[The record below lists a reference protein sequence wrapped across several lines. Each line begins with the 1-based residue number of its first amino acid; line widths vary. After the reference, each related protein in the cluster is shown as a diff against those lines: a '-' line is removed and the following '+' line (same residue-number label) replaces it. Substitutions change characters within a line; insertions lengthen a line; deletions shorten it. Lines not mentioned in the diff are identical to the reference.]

1 MTYQF
6 KLYKNDPVNNSLVN
20 FIFTEH
26 DKDCFKCYLPDYDVD
41 AIMPFQL
48 ATLKNNLKKNVNTL
62 APLNKPL
69 IGSIEE
75 IIDNTIIISI
85 AYIDKESLEYKHFEE
100 MNVKNKRLVSSIM
113 QYTTKNKLNFYDFWK
128 NKVHPLDDKRNE
140 LSLLDYI
147 LENIEELQSNNIF
160 DSILCNSLKQIIV
173 INKHPITKFKMV
185 SLNGVTNIKKII
197 LLALEESN
205 TKDLLDIN
213 IETTPIYNII
223 SKDFNIDNSYHD
235 AFFSVL
241 EKLGKLP
248 ENSIF
253 VSKEI

>member
-1 MTYQF
+1 MTYRF
-6 KLYKNDPVNNSLVN
+6 KLYHNSPQDKSLVN

-26 DKDCFKCYLPDYDVD
+26 GKDCFKCYLPDYDTD

-48 ATLKNNLKKNVNTL
+48 ATLKSNLKKNVNTL

-75 IIDNTIIISI
+75 IIDDTIIISI
-85 AYIDKESLEYKHFEE
+85 AYIDKEALDYKQFEE
-100 MNVKNKRLVSSIM
+100 TNIKNKKLVSSVM

-128 NKVHPLDDKRNE
+128 DKIHPIDKNRNE

-147 LENIEELQSNNIF
+147 LENIEEIQSNLL
-160 DSILCNSLKQIIV
+160 DSILCNSLQQIIV
-173 INKHPITKFKMV
+173 KNKHPITKFKMV
-185 SLNGVTNIKKII
+185 SLNNIENIKKII
-197 LLALEESN
+197 LLALDETN

-213 IETTPIYNII
+213 LEATPIYQIV
-223 SKDFNIDNSYHD
+223 SKDFDIDESYHIT
-235 AFFSVL
+235 FLEVL

-248 ENSIF
+248 ENSVMI
-253 VSKEI
+253 SKTI